1 VIVRTRGGARRSGGK
16 RKQDLRLSW
25 IISKQRLS
33 FFWGGVFG
41 FRRRAIRPGWL
52 FFSGKASKQAS
63 EGSFSMVVSGF
74 FFKANYTRGFFGAVA
89 GFFFFTRCFS
99 QIMPLVSH
107 SFALELKHSSPPNA
121 VA

>member
-1 VIVRTRGGARRSGGK
+1 MG
-16 RKQDLRLSW
+16 
-25 IISKQRLS
+25 
-33 FFWGGVFG
+33 
-41 FRRRAIRPGWL
+41 
-52 FFSGKASKQAS
+52 
-63 EGSFSMVVSGF
+63 VSGF

-121 VA
+121 VV

>member
-1 VIVRTRGGARRSGGK
+1 MDYFETETTVLLGGSFWISPPGNSAWLAVLFGK
-16 RKQDLRLSW
+16 
-25 IISKQRLS
+25 
-33 FFWGGVFG
+33 
-41 FRRRAIRPGWL
+41 
-52 FFSGKASKQAS
+52 SKQAS
-63 EGSFSMVVSGF
+63 EGSFSMGVSGF